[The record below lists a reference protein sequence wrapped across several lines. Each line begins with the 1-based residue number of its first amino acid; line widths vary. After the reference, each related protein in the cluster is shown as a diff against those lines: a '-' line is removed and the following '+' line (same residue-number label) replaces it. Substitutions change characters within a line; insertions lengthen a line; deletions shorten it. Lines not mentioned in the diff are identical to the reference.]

1 MVSWAQFLPWTRAV
15 NVLSQD
21 ALEKEVGKGVSFYL
35 ALWLLVLRGGP
46 AISQAHVSGLGTLGL
61 RRAGSLLWLFK
72 NLEVRAHAFTSLNAR
87 AVVR

>member
-35 ALWLLVLRGGP
+35 ALWLLVLRGDLP
-46 AISQAHVSGLGTLGL
+46 FLRHVCQAWAPWASDVREVSYGCL
-61 RRAGSLLWLFK
+61 R
-72 NLEVRAHAFTSLNAR
+72 T
-87 AVVR
+87 